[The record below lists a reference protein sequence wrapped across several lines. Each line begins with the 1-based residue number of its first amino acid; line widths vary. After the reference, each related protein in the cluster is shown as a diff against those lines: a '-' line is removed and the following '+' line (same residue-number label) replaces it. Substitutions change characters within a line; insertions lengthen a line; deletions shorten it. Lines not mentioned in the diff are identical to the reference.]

1 MLKAV
6 VERTNNFFTVQGSIC
21 VADSVTVGSWGQVVI
36 RDPKILRVNGQDIA
50 SSVTNSAF
58 LLVKSEK

>member
-6 VERTNNFFTVQGSIC
+6 VERTNKLFTVQGSIC
-21 VADSVTVGSWGQVVI
+21 VADSVTVCSWGQVVI